1 MKDETT
7 MPTPE
12 KNGLTFWPIPEFSD
26 PECAFGAQADKF
38 FSRYEL
44 PDVPRQFE
52 DKAGQLFFAGGKVE
66 TFAPQ
71 VDTKKAYRALRAW
84 LSSFAPAHEEKEATV
99 AYAIWLWSTPEA
111 LTA

>member
-26 PECAFGAQADKF
+26 PECAFGADVSRF
-38 FSRYEL
+38 FKRYEL
-44 PDVPRQFE
+44 PDVPREFE
-52 DKAGQLFFAGGKVE
+52 RKAGDLFFGGGKVE

-71 VDTKKAYRALRAW
+71 VDAAKANRALRAW
-84 LSSFAPAHEEKEATV
+84 LSSWAPAHEAKETTV